1 MPHQL
6 VPFALLC
13 ASVPIVGVAQAQ
25 QDYPNRVIRIISPN
39 APGGGT
45 SLLAQIVGE
54 KLTEAWG
61 KNVVV
66 DNRPGG
72 NGIIGGQALSS
83 ALPDG
88 HTLMSMTN
96 THILTPLLLPTPYDA
111 IRDFAPVA
119 TIASSELLLVV
130 HPSVSVNTVKEL
142 IALAKARPGQLN
154 FASSGSGSLTHL
166 QAELLN
172 INAGINLQHIPYKGS
187 GQALADLVGGHVQM
201 YFGPPNN
208 ALPHIQSG
216 RLKPIAVGGKTRLL
230 TLPNVPT
237 FSEEG
242 IQNVDLREWWGLLA
256 PAATPR
262 PIIDKISKQ
271 TALIVARPEVRKK
284 LAEIGMDPF
293 ISNPDEFS
301 ALMKQL
307 TVRFAEIIKAANIR
321 LEK

>member
-1 MPHQL
+1 MPHHL
-6 VPFALLC
+6 GPFALFC
-13 ASVPIVGVAQAQ
+13 AAMSAAGAAQAQ
-25 QDYPNRVIRIISPN
+25 QDYPNRIIRIISPN

-45 SLLAQIVGE
+45 TLLAQLIGE

-61 KNVVV
+61 KNIIVE
-66 DNRPGG
+66 NRPGG

-83 ALPDG
+83 AAPDG

-119 TIASSELLLVV
+119 TIASSELMLVI
-130 HPSVSVNTVKEL
+130 HPSVPVSTVKEL

-166 QAELLN
+166 QAEFFN
-172 INAGINLQHIPYKGS
+172 INAGIKLQHIPYKGS

-208 ALPHIQSG
+208 AVPHVQSG
-216 RLKPIAVGGKTRLL
+216 RLKPIAVGGKARLPA
-230 TLPNVPT
+230 LPNVPT

-242 IQNVDLREWWGLLA
+242 IPNVDLREWWGLLA
-256 PAATPR
+256 PAGTPA
-262 PIIDKISKQ
+262 PIIEKISKQ
-271 TALIVARPEVRKK
+271 TAMIVARPEVRKK
-284 LAEIGMDPF
+284 LSEIGMDPF
-293 ISNPDEFS
+293 VSTPDEFS

-307 TVRFAEIIKAANIR
+307 TVRFTEIIKTANIK
-321 LEK
+321 LDK